1 MLNTI
6 PTGRI
11 ARTVHIAHIA
21 HIART
26 ILIARTT
33 PITQAPIKIKEK
45 QWK

>member
-11 ARTVHIAHIA
+11 ARTVHIA

-33 PITQAPIKIKEK
+33 PITQAPTKEK
-45 QWK
+45 LWKST

>member
-21 HIART
+21 HIALT

-33 PITQAPIKIKEK
+33 PITQAPTKEK
-45 QWK
+45 PWKST

>member
-11 ARTVHIAHIA
+11 ARTVHTAHIV

-33 PITQAPIKIKEK
+33 PITQAPTKEK
-45 QWK
+45 LWKST